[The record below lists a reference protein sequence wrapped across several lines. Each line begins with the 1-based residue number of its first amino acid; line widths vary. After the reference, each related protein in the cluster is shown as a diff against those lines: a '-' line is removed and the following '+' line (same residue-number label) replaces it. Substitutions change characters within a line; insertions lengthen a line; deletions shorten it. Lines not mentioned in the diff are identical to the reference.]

1 VLDFIDKIQDIKE
14 KQDLLLK
21 VYLNTIN
28 HSQNPNK
35 SSTSLTK
42 EMARETYSL
51 QKVFNMAKNSS
62 LVR

>member
-1 VLDFIDKIQDIKE
+1 VLDFIDKIQDLEE
-14 KQDLLLK
+14 KQNLLK
-21 VYLNTIN
+21 IYLNTIN
-28 HSQNPNK
+28 HSKNPNK

-51 QKVFNMAKNSS
+51 QKVFNMVKNIP